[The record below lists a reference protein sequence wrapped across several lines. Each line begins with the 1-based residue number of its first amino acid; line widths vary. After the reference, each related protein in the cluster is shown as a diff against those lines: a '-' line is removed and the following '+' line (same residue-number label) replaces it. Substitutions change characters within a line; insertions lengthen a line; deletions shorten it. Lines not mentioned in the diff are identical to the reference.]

1 MITELWATLG
11 VISGAVAVA
20 VVYILVLF
28 PEAILL
34 DLGAWLSWR
43 KRKK

>member
-1 MITELWATLG
+1 MGRKMTDLWTILG
-11 VISGAVAVA
+11 GAVVV

-34 DLGAWLSWR
+34 DLGAWFSWR
-43 KRKK
+43 KKKE

>member
-1 MITELWATLG
+1 MTDLWTILG
-11 VISGAVAVA
+11 AILGGAVVV

-34 DLGAWLSWR
+34 DLGAWFSWR
-43 KRKK
+43 KKKE